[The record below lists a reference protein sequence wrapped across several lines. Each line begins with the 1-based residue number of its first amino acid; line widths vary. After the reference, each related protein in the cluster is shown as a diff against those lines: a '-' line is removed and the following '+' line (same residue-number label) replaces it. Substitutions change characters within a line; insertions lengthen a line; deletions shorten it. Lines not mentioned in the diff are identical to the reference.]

1 MTPLDFIE
9 MHALG
14 ALCAVVIGAGAAWF
28 LAENWGN

>member
-14 ALCAVVIGAGAAWF
+14 ALCAVLAGVVAAWVF
-28 LAENWGN
+28 ADR

>member
-14 ALCAVVIGAGAAWF
+14 ALCAVVIGTFAAWVF
-28 LAENWGN
+28 ADKGGL